1 MKIRKFNDM
10 NESVG
15 SKVITYKTKDILPL
29 VKLINIDKEDFEDIS
44 EFYYY
49 EKEKDRMEPTIFNG
63 DEYKCVGIYSNCELG
78 FLVFKN
84 EEPEYIISIYEPH
97 GSSINKRGLVTAWG
111 HKEIIKLWL
120 DDGRF
125 FNYFKVL

>member
-1 MKIRKFNDM
+1 
-10 NESVG
+10 
-15 SKVITYKTKDILPL
+15 
-29 VKLINIDKEDFEDIS
+29 
-44 EFYYY
+44 
-49 EKEKDRMEPTIFNG
+49 MEPTIFNG
-63 DEYKCVGIYSNCELG
+63 DEYKCVDIYRHFGFFRTFIHRFIRCELG

-111 HKEIIKLWL
+111 HEEIIKLWL
-120 DDGRF
+120 DDGSF